1 MGLGRRRASQQGPR
15 STLDMARRRA
25 LLPFDVDS
33 AAAQRAMRAVGVV
46 ESELLESHD
55 SAVLEGRR
63 ERLVAEVA
71 ARVEEEGRVEGR
83 TRSRRGFEMVEER
96 ESRAVE
102 LRQRAAE
109 TRIKA
114 LERAMNNELAGLR
127 ARKEVLD
134 KNVRAKADALAVL
147 SLGSGR
153 GKEGKGGKGGDAM
166 AKKAQ
171 RAEEIRASVRR
182 VREEKMAAFERRAAA
197 AAIGAAERKAAA
209 EAAIVAKEREVAGR
223 MAAREAEEEERRV
236 REREA
241 REAAREA
248 ALERVRS
255 AEEEERQARA
265 AAVEA
270 KKARVAAFEEKRKEK
285 QKRVVSASPV
295 RSRIQTARV
304 AAVETAARVRED
316 KIAKLILK
324 ETKVRNRAKAVA
336 ARKEAAAAKAA
347 DERRARAEVLAANQ
361 ERAARVRAAR
371 AAEVARKQAI
381 KRHKYDT
388 MVYRMQ
394 EAKYNLL
401 AIRNTLGE
409 EEAKLRQAFEEE
421 RDALLGDIETSQ
433 LHLKTLTHQH
443 LVALGVRTDG
453 EGVSAGMASASRHRE
468 LVEAALAGKGGGTRV
483 LNVESALVSIRQSLQ
498 TARED
503 RARGRQRG
511 RGRGGGGGE
520 GEGGMKPLPSH
531 LMLASGPVLPR
542 PPKAPDVTPRP
553 HYVSPVRVPRRY
565 RPPGDR
571 YRPPGAERSGA
582 EISPPRSGA

>member
-1 MGLGRRRASQQGPR
+1 
-15 STLDMARRRA
+15 
-25 LLPFDVDS
+25 
-33 AAAQRAMRAVGVV
+33 MRAVGVV

-147 SLGSGR
+147 SLGSG
-153 GKEGKGGKGGDAM
+153 GGTGGGKGGKGGDAM

-553 HYVSPVRVPRRY
+553 HYVSPVRVPRRAE
-565 RPPGDR
+565 RR

-582 EISPPRSGA
+582 ELGGSVLVGR